1 MHAEGRQNPAFEKLS
16 DRNSIATLKCKLQ
29 QDVARVSID
38 ALLAGLFA
46 GARRPGVQQVDEFR
60 QGVRGVWPR
69 RMIRR
74 QQETGCVGHELAN
87 GYPTDIIAVQ
97 FGDVFVDGVVQLQFA
112 AEHSERDQRSLKQL
126 SHRSDI
132 QQRVRRDG
140 PLLGLISEPEIE
152 ELYLTGDVSGGCDA
166 AWMAGHRHRSN
177 VLRHDLSYVR
187 VHLRIRKN
195 GSRPAEQKQ
204 EREA

>member
-1 MHAEGRQNPAFEKLS
+1 
-16 DRNSIATLKCKLQ
+16 
-29 QDVARVSID
+29 
-38 ALLAGLFA
+38 
-46 GARRPGVQQVDEFR
+46 
-60 QGVRGVWPR
+60 
-69 RMIRR
+69 RR

-132 QQRVRRDG
+132 EQRVRRDG

-187 VHLRIRKN
+187 VHLRIRQN
-195 GSRPAEQKQ
+195 GSRPAEPKQ

>member
-1 MHAEGRQNPAFEKLS
+1 MHAEGRQNTVFDKLS
-16 DRNSIATLKCKLQ
+16 DRNSIATLKCELE
-29 QDVARVSID
+29 QDVARVRID

-46 GARRPGVQQVDEFR
+46 GAGCPGVQHVDEFG

-74 QQETGCVGHELAN
+74 QQETGCVGHELAY
-87 GYPTDIIAVQ
+87 GYPADIIAVQ

-112 AEHSERDQRSLKQL
+112 AKYAERDQRSLEQL

-132 QQRVRRDG
+132 EQRVRRDG
-140 PLLGLISEPEIE
+140 PPLGLISEPEIE
-152 ELYLTGDVSGGCDA
+152 EPYPAGDVNGGRDA
-166 AWMAGHRHRSN
+166 AWMVGRRQRSN

-187 VHLRIRKN
+187 VHLRIRKRS
-195 GSRPAEQKQ
+195 SRPAVHKQ
-204 EREA
+204 QREP